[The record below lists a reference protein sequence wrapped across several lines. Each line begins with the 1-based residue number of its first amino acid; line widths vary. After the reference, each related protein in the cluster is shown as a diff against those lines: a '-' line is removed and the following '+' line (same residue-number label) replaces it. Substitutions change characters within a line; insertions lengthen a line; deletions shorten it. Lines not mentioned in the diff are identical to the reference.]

1 MKLRSSRAKL
11 APDATRQPDDSAVAA
26 EIADRSEQIRS
37 ARRERDRAI
46 GAEDRQQTIRETAYR
61 RFEARGR
68 VHGRDLEDWL
78 EAEAQ
83 LESIRDDKR

>member
-11 APDATRQPDDSAVAA
+11 APDAPRQSHDFTVAG
-26 EIADRSEQIRS
+26 EVADKSEPIPP
-37 ARRERDRAI
+37 ARREHDRAI

-83 LESIRDDKR
+83 LESTRVDKR